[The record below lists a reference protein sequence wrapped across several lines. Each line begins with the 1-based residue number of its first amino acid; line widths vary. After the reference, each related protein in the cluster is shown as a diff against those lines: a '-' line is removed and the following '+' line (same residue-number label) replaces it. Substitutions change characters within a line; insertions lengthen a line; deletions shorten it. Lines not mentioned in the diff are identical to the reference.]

1 MGNNGSGICGR
12 AHKGMLRMI
21 LISSSTPVLLRTILI
36 ISSTPV
42 LQYACTIENDSHS
55 Y

>member
-1 MGNNGSGICGR
+1 
-12 AHKGMLRMI
+12 LRTI
-21 LISSSTPVLLRTILI
+21 LISSSTFVLLRTILI

-55 Y
+55 HGGK